1 MKIFKNFKTKRQ
13 LKEEI
18 AELKGMLHLQKPQT
32 HMIEREVQKISSDVV
47 FDNNVPVE
55 CIKEQITHEMVE
67 FLKPLIEWNIE
78 DDKTNPF
85 KKRVCGNIYLAKQK
99 QQ

>member
-18 AELKGMLHLQKPQT
+18 AELKGILHLQKPQI
-32 HMIEREVQKISSDVV
+32 HIIEREVQKVSSDMV

-55 CIKEQITHEMVE
+55 CIKEQIAHGMVE

-78 DDKTNPF
+78 NEKTNPF
-85 KKRVCGNIYLAKQK
+85 KKRMRGNIYLVKK
-99 QQ
+99 K

>member
-18 AELKGMLHLQKPQT
+18 AELKGMLHLQKPQI
-32 HMIEREVQKISSDVV
+32 HIIEREVQKVSSDMV

-55 CIKEQITHEMVE
+55 CIKEQIAHGIVE
-67 FLKPLIEWNIE
+67 FLKPLIEWNNKNE
-78 DDKTNPF
+78 KTNPF
-85 KKRVCGNIYLAKQK
+85 KKRMRGNIYLVKK
-99 QQ
+99 K

>member
-18 AELKGMLHLQKPQT
+18 AGLKGMLHLQKPQI
-32 HMIEREVQKISSDVV
+32 HIIEHEVQKVSSDMV

-55 CIKEQITHEMVE
+55 CIKEQIAHGMVE

-78 DDKTNPF
+78 NEKTNPF
-85 KKRVCGNIYLAKQK
+85 KKRMRGNIYLVKK
-99 QQ
+99 K